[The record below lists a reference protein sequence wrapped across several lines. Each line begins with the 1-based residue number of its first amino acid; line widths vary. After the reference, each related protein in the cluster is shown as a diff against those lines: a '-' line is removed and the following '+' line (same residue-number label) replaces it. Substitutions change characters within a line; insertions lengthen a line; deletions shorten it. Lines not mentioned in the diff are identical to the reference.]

1 MQIENIHISAI
12 KAYEKNPRQ
21 NDNAVEY
28 VANSIREFGFKSPII
43 VDRNNVIVCGHTRLR
58 AAQEIGL
65 KTVPC
70 IKADDLT
77 DEQIKAYRIADNK
90 TAEFSKWDF
99 SLLNEELAN
108 LSELDFDMSSFGFYI
123 PDDDYLE
130 SMFDEQ
136 EVVKPKAEAKQPPK
150 PIEQDEYQT
159 EDSEQEYEEQTGEYG
174 EEREE
179 AQNGYSVTVIFDNE
193 DELERFIEYCETQNL
208 CYERCND

>member
-1 MQIENIHISAI
+1 MQIEHIHVSAI

-21 NDNAVEY
+21 NDDAVEY

-58 AAQEIGL
+58 AAQEIGM

-77 DEQIKAYRIADNK
+77 DEQIRAYRLADNK

-99 SLLNEELAN
+99 SLLNEELSD
-108 LSELDFDMSSFGFYI
+108 LSGIDFDMSSFGFYI
-123 PDDDYLE
+123 PDDDYL
-130 SMFDEQ
+130 SNMFDEQ
-136 EVVKPKAEAKQPPK
+136 EVAKPKTETKQPQ
-150 PIEQDEYQT
+150 ETAGQDEYQSR
-159 EDSEQEYEEQTGEYG
+159 DSGQEYEEQTGEYEG
-174 EEREE
+174 RER
-179 AQNGYSVTVIFDNE
+179 AQNGYSVTVTFDNE
-193 DELERFIEYCETQNL
+193 DDLDQFIEYCETQNL